1 MSIIT
6 ETCCTKPP
14 VDAAHPNEGK
24 HEKLGDLDVF
34 FAGPEDAKVAVLC
47 FYDIFGYH
55 PSTQEFVVR
64 LGKQG
69 IRAALPDLCHGNAWP
84 LSKFPLTDAI
94 KPEFF
99 KWIQTSFNYDAW
111 KADVKK
117 VVEHLRS
124 KGASKVITLG
134 FCAGAKAATRAAAE
148 EGFVDG
154 VVGLHPSFWNDEDAA
169 ALKTPVLCVAAKDD
183 PDFTSFFNA
192 IHAPYKALSE
202 NYRFDDVEHGFCAA
216 RGDWSGGVAT
226 QRAQEANNLAGKFIH
241 KLAQAGTKLHTKL

>member
-1 MSIIT
+1 MSGIT

-14 VDAAHPNEGK
+14 GEAAPTAEGK
-24 HEKLGDLDVF
+24 HEKLGDLDIF
-34 FAGPEDAKVAVLC
+34 FAGPENAKVAALC
-47 FYDIFGYH
+47 IYDIFGYH
-55 PSTQEFVVR
+55 PGTQEFVVR

-99 KWIQTSFNYDAW
+99 KWVQTEFTYEAW
-111 KADVKK
+111 KDNIKK

-124 KGASKVITLG
+124 KGATTVVALG
-134 FCAGAKAATRAAAE
+134 FCAGAKAAAQAAAE
-148 EGFVDG
+148 EGLVNG
-154 VVGLHPSFWNDEDAA
+154 VVGLHPSFWNDGDAA
-169 ALKTPVLCVAAKDD
+169 ALKTPVLSVAAKDD

-192 IHAPYKALSE
+192 VPAPYKALSE
-202 NYRFDDVEHGFCAA
+202 NYKFNDVEHGFCGA
-216 RGDWSGGVAT
+216 RADWSGGVPT

-241 KLAQAGTKLHTKL
+241 KLAQ